1 MKTNTSQCW
10 NPNLIPQCGWIP
22 NINDR
27 RQTRSYYFKEM
38 VSMSHVIGSI
48 SSFIVEYIKHG
59 LHDDLIATTWNTME
73 ELFSQRGHKFKE
85 ILSKPRPIM
94 TIDPKFDPSDDSQ
107 FIPQREFDSWVS
119 NDPDSDIWMSVRHSD
134 PLIIGEGF
142 ELYRKLRRMK
152 MDFNINFIFDSDIQ
166 RIQAQEY
173 IRMNIR
179 HMVPINIFRYIENNI
194 PENFIDAIAKITGFD
209 KYDERFFVY
218 LNNRSREPITRKL
231 RTGSQTMEFFNLQYT
246 PLDIKFNDLPT
257 TNGPVKRGN
266 IVISSSF
273 SESVTVEFVMDSMY
287 FLKTPKK
294 IPIPRMRHKDVMC
307 PVGEHAD
314 KVIYDTH
321 ILGYIPYIANEEHD
335 FVKLTTIVAQADKNG
350 DDTVNLF
357 HVLNGEIGNLIY
369 SYKQKNKPIDFFHVA
384 VLETPDHRIGGE
396 RIKFNQETMDLTI
409 KDMDIYKSYYITLYI
424 DKQKIHKSEMLAFE
438 TDKFGR
444 YRDNEKLVDTKYN
457 PMK

>member
-1 MKTNTSQCW
+1 MKTNSSQHW
-10 NPNLIPQCGWIP
+10 NPNLIPQCRWIP
-22 NINDR
+22 NINNER
-27 RQTRSYYFKEM
+27 ETKSYYFKEM
-38 VSMSHVIGSI
+38 VSMSHVIGTI
-48 SSFIVEYIKHG
+48 SSFIIEYIKHG
-59 LHDDLIATTWNTME
+59 LHDDFIKTTWNTME

-85 ILSKPRPIM
+85 ILAKPRPIM
-94 TIDPKFDPSDDSQ
+94 TVDPKFDPSDDSQ

-119 NDPDSDIWMSVRHSD
+119 NDPDSNIWMSVRHSD

-166 RIQAQEY
+166 RIQSQEFM
-173 IRMNIR
+173 RMNIR

-194 PENFIDAIAKITGFD
+194 PENFIDAIASISGFN
-209 KYDERFFVY
+209 KYDEKFLVF

-257 TNGPVKRGN
+257 ANGPVKRGN
-266 IVISSSF
+266 IIISSSF

-287 FLKTPKK
+287 FLKTRKK
-294 IPIPRMRHKDVMC
+294 IIVPPMKQKDTIS
-307 PVGEHAD
+307 PVGENID
-314 KVIYDTH
+314 KIMYDAYAIYDK
-321 ILGYIPYIANEEHD
+321 PYIANEEHG
-335 FVKLTTIVAQADKNG
+335 FVKLATIVAQADKNG

-357 HVLNGEIGNLIY
+357 HMLNGEIGNFVY

-396 RIKFNQETMDLTI
+396 RIMFNQETMDLTI
-409 KDMDIYKSYYITLYI
+409 KNMDIYKSYYITLYI
-424 DKQKIHKSEMLAFE
+424 DKQKINKSEMLSFE
-438 TDKFGR
+438 SDKFGR
-444 YRDNEKLVDTKYN
+444 DKKHNSYN
-457 PMK
+457 P